1 MMRAVIERSPLASPW
16 VRQVIE
22 RYGLPVWF
30 GLNTIGGLALSL
42 RDTTLLYFDARLYL
56 MATQAWLAGGDPW
69 AVQLAGNYY
78 AAPPPSLLPLAPL
91 APLPLDVGVA
101 IIAVACFAAAV
112 ATVRLLG
119 LPWWWLLFP
128 PLVQCL
134 LSANVHALLI
144 PLILLRAGWL
154 ATLFKVYAA
163 VPLAILGR
171 WRALLIALAL
181 LVISAPFLP
190 WAAYIAQAG
199 EISARLAEQTKHD
212 IPLLVLVA
220 IAPAVGVGLLL
231 IGRERAAWLA
241 PLALW
246 PSQQYYYG
254 TLVMPTRSQIAAA
267 IIALPT
273 TGSGI
278 IAVAVLAVM
287 AWRQGRRIGRPRV
300 PAAE

>member
-144 PLILLRAGWL
+144 PLVLLRTGWL

-163 VPLAILGR
+163 VPLVILGR

-181 LVISAPFLP
+181 LVISAPLLP

-212 IPLLVLVA
+212 IPMLVLVA
-220 IAPAVGVGLLL
+220 IAPVVGVGLLL

>member
-1 MMRAVIERSPLASPW
+1 MMRPVIERSPLASPW

-30 GLNTIGGLALSL
+30 GLNTIGGLAISL

-69 AVQLAGNYY
+69 DVQLAGNHY

-101 IIAVACFAAAV
+101 IIAVTCFAAAV

-163 VPLAILGR
+163 VPLVILGR
-171 WRALLIALAL
+171 WRALLIALAI
-181 LVISAPFLP
+181 LVISAPLLP

-199 EISARLAEQTKHD
+199 EISARLAAQTKHD

-220 IAPAVGVGLLL
+220 IAPVVGVGLLL

>member
-1 MMRAVIERSPLASPW
+1 MTGAAR
-16 VRQVIE
+16 
-22 RYGLPVWF
+22 GLDVDWIREQILHHGLFVWF
-30 GLNTIGGLALSL
+30 LAHSVVAIAYSA
-42 RDTTLLYFDARLYL
+42 RDTALLYFDARLYL

-69 AVQLAGNYY
+69 DVQLAGNYF

-91 APLPLDVGVA
+91 APLPLDLGVA
-101 IIAVACFAAAV
+101 IIAVACFVAAI

-144 PLILLRAGWL
+144 PLILVRAGWL
-154 ATLFKVYAA
+154 AVLLKIYAA
-163 VPLAILGR
+163 VPVAILGR
-171 WRALLIALAL
+171 WRALLIAIL
-181 LVISAPFLP
+181 LIVITVPILP

-199 EISARLAEQTKHD
+199 EITARLAEQTKHD
-212 IPLLVLVA
+212 IPLPVLLA
-220 IAPAVGVGLLL
+220 IAPAVGIGLLL

-267 IIALPT
+267 IIAWPT

-278 IAVAVLAVM
+278 IAVAVLGFIE
-287 AWRQGRRIGRPRV
+287 WRNGRRIRRPRV
-300 PAAE
+300 LASN

>member
-1 MMRAVIERSPLASPW
+1 MTGAAR
-16 VRQVIE
+16 
-22 RYGLPVWF
+22 GLDVAWIREQIQRHGLFVWF
-30 GLNTIGGLALSL
+30 LANSVVAIAYSA
-42 RDTTLLYFDARLYL
+42 RDTALLYFDARLYL
-56 MATQAWLAGGDPW
+56 MATQAWLGGGDPW
-69 AVQLAGNYY
+69 DVQLAGNYF

-91 APLPLDVGVA
+91 APLPLDLGVA
-101 IIAVACFAAAV
+101 IIALACFAAAI

-144 PLILLRAGWL
+144 PLILLRLGWL
-154 ATLFKVYAA
+154 ATLLKIYA
-163 VPLAILGR
+163 VIPVAILGR
-171 WRALLIALAL
+171 WGALLLAIVL
-181 LVISAPFLP
+181 LVITIPILP
-190 WAAYIAQAG
+190 WAAYISQAG

-212 IPLLVLVA
+212 IPLPVLLA
-220 IAPAVGVGLLL
+220 IAPAVGIGLLL

-267 IIALPT
+267 IIAWPT

-278 IAVAVLAVM
+278 IAVAVLALIE
-287 AWRQGRRIGRPRV
+287 WRNGRRIGRPRV
-300 PAAE
+300 LASD

>member
-1 MMRAVIERSPLASPW
+1 MRAVIERSPLASPW

-144 PLILLRAGWL
+144 PLILLRTGWL

-163 VPLAILGR
+163 VPLVILGR

-181 LVISAPFLP
+181 LVISAPLLP

-212 IPLLVLVA
+212 IPMLVLVA
-220 IAPAVGVGLLL
+220 IAPVVGVGLLL